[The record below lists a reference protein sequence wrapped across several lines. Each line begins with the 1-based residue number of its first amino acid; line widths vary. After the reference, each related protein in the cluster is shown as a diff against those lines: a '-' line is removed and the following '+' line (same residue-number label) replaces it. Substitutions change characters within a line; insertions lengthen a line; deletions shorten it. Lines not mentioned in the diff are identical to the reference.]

1 MECSMKQILSQ
12 PKNTFRSLIL
22 AKAIRQF
29 QQQFSEDRLHILLI
43 HSVVC
48 YKNIAIDAALLNQW
62 KLLISNGFMN
72 LVSGGAQ
79 AEFTFV
85 YHVLF

>member
-1 MECSMKQILSQ
+1 MKQILSQ
-12 PKNTFRSLIL
+12 PKNKFHSLIL

-29 QQQFSEDRLHILLI
+29 QQQFSEDQLHILLI

-48 YKNIAIDAALLNQW
+48 YYKIAVDAAVHNQW

-72 LVSGGAQ
+72 LVSGDAQ